1 MEIKI
6 SEASNSKKNIKIPLL
21 PEELTYSNTTRFQE
35 YEILDLGEIKLPRGR
50 NLSTVSWEGIFPA
63 VSRETLSFVK
73 KQNTEFNSPSYYVNY
88 IQDWK
93 KNHKKLN
100 LEIPGTTL
108 KKISVYI
115 EEFSYHIASLG
126 DYNYSISFVEAADLS
141 LNKTVKKRSSGKS
154 TKKYKVRNNEETLR
168 DIAKKFYG
176 DGQKYKTIYKV
187 NKSLI
192 DKKNASQRKK
202 GIKTKPYQIYQ
213 GQVLTIPSLSGTS
226 KKKTA
231 VIALQKAI
239 NKDKYA
245 KLSVNGKLDAKTKNA
260 MKKIVIRSGKRGE
273 VVKFVQGKVGTTKD
287 GICGA
292 KTVKGIKAYQRKH
305 NLKVDGMAG
314 YNTLIKMVS

>member
-6 SEASNSKKNIKIPLL
+6 SEASNSKKYIKVPLL
-21 PEELTYSNTTRFQE
+21 PEELSYSSTTWFQE
-35 YEILDLGEIKLPRGR
+35 YEILDLGEVKLPRGR

-63 VSRETLSFVK
+63 VSRDTLSFVK
-73 KQNTEFNSPSYYVNY
+73 KQNTALNSPGHYINY

-100 LEIPGTTL
+100 LKIPGTTL
-108 KKISVYI
+108 KKLPVYI
-115 EEFSYHIASLG
+115 AEFSYHIASMG
-126 DYNYSISFVEAADLS
+126 DYNYSITMVEAADLS
-141 LNKTVKKRSSGKS
+141 LNKTVKKRTSGKS
-154 TKKYKVRNNEETLR
+154 TKKYKVRNNKETLR
-168 DIAKKFYG
+168 DIAKKSYG
-176 DGQKYKTIYKV
+176 DGQKYKTIYKA

-213 GQVLTIPSLSGTS
+213 GQVLTIPSVSGTS
-226 KKKTA
+226 KKNTS
-231 VIALQKAI
+231 VVALQKAI

-260 MKKIVIRSGKRGE
+260 MKKIVIKSGKRGE
-273 VVKFVQGKVGTTKD
+273 VVKFVQWKVETAKD

-292 KTVKGIKAYQRKH
+292 KTLKAIKAYQRKH

>member
-6 SEASNSKKNIKIPLL
+6 SEASNSKKYIKVPLL
-21 PEELTYSNTTRFQE
+21 PEELSYSSTTRFQE
-35 YEILDLGEIKLPRGR
+35 YEILDLGEVKLPRGR

-63 VSRETLSFVK
+63 VSRDTLSFVK
-73 KQNTEFNSPSYYVNY
+73 KQNTALNSPSYYINY

-108 KKISVYI
+108 KKLPVYI

-126 DYNYSISFVEAADLS
+126 DYNYSISLVEAADLS
-141 LNKTVKKRSSGKS
+141 LNKTVKKRASGKS
-154 TKKYKVRNNEETLR
+154 TKKYKVRTNKETLR

-176 DGQKYKTIYKV
+176 DGQKYKTIYKA

-213 GQVLTIPSLSGTS
+213 GQVLTIPSVSGTS
-226 KKKTA
+226 KKKTS
-231 VIALQKAI
+231 VVALQKAI

-287 GICGA
+287 GICGS
-292 KTVKGIKAYQRKH
+292 KTVKAIKAYQRKH

>member
-176 DGQKYKTIYKV
+176 DGQKYKTIYKA

-273 VVKFVQGKVGTTKD
+273 VVKFVQGKVGTTID